1 MEGDRLKI
9 EIRDGISK
17 VRFAPKSNNL
27 LVSSWDCNLRLFD
40 LDTSKLRS
48 EIPLEVGLLGCC
60 FQDEST
66 AFSIGS
72 DCCLR
77 RFIVWYHLTVLRT
90 MFVYT
95 TMIMLHAKIAHLQF
109 PKELHC
115 HVTCH
120 DLNSGIH
127 ETVGNHDD
135 LATCVEYSE
144 ETCQVVTGGL
154 NKRITSWDMRMGKS
168 VVYSVHV
175 GVEVESISLCRCHL
189 AVGTGTSVSIYD
201 LRNLN
206 EPLERQ
212 FSMEYSVSCV
222 GLFPDS
228 KGYAVGSVD
237 GLVAVQ
243 CLDLSDANDMS
254 YMFRCQPK
262 SRDGKRHL
270 VSVND
275 VVFNPSHYGAFV
287 TGDNEGYAIMWSA
300 QSRKRLFQFTK
311 YPNSVSSLSYN
322 SSGQFLAV
330 ASSYTHQEANERE
343 EPPQIFI
350 HEMNEKVMDMGS
362 VARETLSLK

>member
-27 LVSSWDCNLRLFD
+27 LISSWDSNLRLFD

-77 RFIVWYHLTVLRT
+77 S
-90 MFVYT
+90 

-109 PKELHC
+109 PEELHC

-135 LATCVEYSE
+135 LATCVEYSQ
-144 ETCQVVTGGL
+144 ETCQAITGGF
-154 NKRITSWDMRMGKS
+154 NKRITSWDMRMGKA
-168 VVYSVHV
+168 VVYSVHI
-175 GVEVESISLCRCHL
+175 GVEVESISLRGCHL
-189 AVGTGTSVSIYD
+189 AVGTGTSVNIYD

-206 EPLERQ
+206 EPLETQ

-228 KGYAVGSVD
+228 KGCAVGSVD

-350 HEMNEKVMDMGS
+350 HEMNEKVMDIGS
-362 VARETLSLK
+362 VACGTSSFK

>member
-1 MEGDRLKI
+1 MEGNPLKI

-27 LVSSWDCNLRLFD
+27 LISSWDSNLRLYD

-60 FQDEST
+60 FHDESI

-77 RFIVWYHLTVLRT
+77 R
-90 MFVYT
+90 
-95 TMIMLHAKIAHLQF
+95 
-109 PKELHC
+109 
-115 HVTCH
+115 H

-144 ETCQVVTGGL
+144 ETCQAVTGGL
-154 NKRITSWDMRMGKS
+154 NKRIISWDMRMGKS
-168 VVYSVHV
+168 MVYSVHV
-175 GVEVESISLCRCHL
+175 GVEVESMSVSGYHL
-189 AVGTGTSVSIYD
+189 AVGIGTSVSIYD

-206 EPLERQ
+206 EPLETHS
-212 FSMEYSVSCV
+212 SMQYPVSCV

-237 GLVAVQ
+237 GLVAVK
-243 CLDLSDANDMS
+243 CLDFSDANDMS

-270 VSVND
+270 VAVND
-275 VVFNPSHYGAFV
+275 VVFNPSQYGAFV

-311 YPNSVSSLSYN
+311 YPNSLSSLSYN
-322 SSGQFLAV
+322 SSGQYLAV

-350 HEMNEKVMDMGS
+350 HEMNEKVMNMGS
-362 VARETLSLK
+362 AAHGTSSLK

>member
-1 MEGDRLKI
+1 MEGDCLKI

-27 LVSSWDCNLRLFD
+27 LISSWDSNLRLFD

-77 RFIVWYHLTVLRT
+77 S
-90 MFVYT
+90 
-95 TMIMLHAKIAHLQF
+95 
-109 PKELHC
+109 
-115 HVTCH
+115 H

-135 LATCVEYSE
+135 LATCVEYSM
-144 ETCQVVTGGL
+144 ETCQAITG
-154 NKRITSWDMRMGKS
+154 
-168 VVYSVHV
+168 VHI
-175 GVEVESISLCRCHL
+175 GVEVESISLRGCHL
-189 AVGTGTSVSIYD
+189 AVGTGTSVNIYD

-206 EPLERQ
+206 EPLETQ

-222 GLFPDS
+222 GLFADS

-300 QSRKRLFQFTK
+300 QNRKRLFQFTK

-362 VARETLSLK
+362 VACGTSSLK

>member
-27 LVSSWDCNLRLFD
+27 LISSWDSNLRLFD

-60 FQDEST
+60 FRDEST

-77 RFIVWYHLTVLRT
+77 S
-90 MFVYT
+90 

-109 PKELHC
+109 PEELHC
-115 HVTCH
+115 RVTCH

-144 ETCQVVTGGL
+144 ETCQAVTGGL
-154 NKRITSWDMRMGKS
+154 NKIITSWDMRMGKS

-175 GVEVESISLCRCHL
+175 GVEVESISLRGCHL
-189 AVGTGTSVSIYD
+189 AVGTGTSVNIYD

-206 EPLERQ
+206 EPLETQ

-287 TGDNEGYAIMWSA
+287 TGDNEGYAILWSA

-362 VARETLSLK
+362 VARETSSLK